1 MFINVKC
8 LSSIFALTRI
18 ILPSSVLCIF
28 IRANFNL
35 SLKSKAV
42 PLLVVSLDLKLF

>member
-8 LSSIFALTRI
+8 LSSIFIFTRI

-28 IRANFNL
+28 IRSKFNL

-42 PLLVVSLDLKLF
+42 PLLCCEP